1 MRRAWLLVRLEL
13 AIAFVAPL
21 VVGLGYLAA
30 PGNMGEGLGP
40 APSPSLFEFVPWAG
54 VVGLIVGLVWIVRL
68 SRSDPDAGEP
78 EWRYR
83 DF

>member
-13 AIAFVAPL
+13 TIAFVAPL
-21 VVGLGYLAA
+21 AAGFWYVAA
-30 PGNMGEGLGP
+30 PGSSGGLRE
-40 APSPSLFEFVPWAG
+40 PSLIEQYAPWAG

>member
-1 MRRAWLLVRLEL
+1 MRRAWVLVRLEL

-30 PGNMGEGLGP
+30 PGNMGDGLGREP
-40 APSPSLFEFVPWAG
+40 PLMEFVPWAG
-54 VVGLIVGLVWIVRL
+54 VVGLIIGLVWIVRL
-68 SRSDPDAGEP
+68 SRSDPEAGER